1 MMEIQMAQ
9 QLTDLSSQRARYL
22 LGDRVLLGV
31 TLLCGFTSVLLGLRF
46 VETGLALGVGGVLMA
61 VATGGYAMAR
71 GTAVSRYVL
80 TFTVVS
86 MVALQIQLGQ
96 GQTEFHF
103 GVFVTLAFLLV
114 YLDWRLIVFGTILF
128 AVHHV
133 VFDRLQA
140 AGWGFYCI
148 AQPDLPTLILHI
160 VYVLLQSGV
169 EIALAVNMNRAALE
183 GDELGDMVSCVDQ
196 PSGINL
202 HIAGL
207 PVNSKS
213 GVALQKTVARI
224 EQVMVEVRG
233 GADHVEVTCSEIAKA
248 NQNLSVRTEQTA
260 SHLQATA
267 SNLSSLSQAVNG
279 TSQNAAVASQLSQ
292 DASAVAQKGEAV
304 VSEVVNTMGG
314 INEASRR
321 IADIISIIDS
331 IAFQTNILALNAAV
345 EAARAGEEGRG
356 FAVVASEVRSLAGRS
371 AAAAKEI
378 KTLINASVERVENGS
393 QLVHQAGTTMSEVMN
408 SIRKVTDIVAEI
420 HLATAAQT
428 REIAQVEAAVAE
440 IDHATQQ
447 NASLVEEM
455 AAATVS
461 LSSKAQELVDA
472 VSVFQ
477 TRGPSLS
484 AQALLIS
491 H

>member
-1 MMEIQMAQ
+1 MTQ
-9 QLTDLSSQRARYL
+9 QLTDMSGRRARQL
-22 LGDRVLLGV
+22 LGDRVMLGV
-31 TLLCGFTSVLLGLRF
+31 TLLCGLSSILLGLRF

-61 VATGGYAMAR
+61 VAAGGYALAR
-71 GTAVSRYVL
+71 GTALSRYVL

-114 YLDWRLIVFGTILF
+114 YLDWKLIVFGTVLF

-133 VFDRLQA
+133 AFDRLQA

-148 AQPDLPTLILHI
+148 AQPDLPTLLLHI

-183 GDELGDMVSCVDQ
+183 GDELGDMVARVDQ
-196 PSGINL
+196 PGGINL
-202 HIAGL
+202 HMAGL
-207 PVNSKS
+207 QVSSRS
-213 GVALQKTVARI
+213 GVALHKTVARI

-248 NQNLSVRTEQTA
+248 NQNLSERTEQTA
-260 SHLQATA
+260 SNLQATA
-267 SNLSSLSQAVNG
+267 SNLSSLSQAVIH
-279 TSQNAAVASQLSQ
+279 TSKSAAMASQLSQ
-292 DASAVAQKGEAV
+292 DASVVAKKGEV
-304 VSEVVNTMGG
+304 VVAEVVNTMGG
-314 INEASRR
+314 INEASRK
-321 IADIISIIDS
+321 IADIIGIIDA

-356 FAVVASEVRSLAGRS
+356 FAVVASEVRNLAGRS

-378 KTLINASVERVENGS
+378 KTLINTSVERVESGS
-393 QLVHQAGTTMSEVMN
+393 QLVHQAGSTMSEVMV

-420 HLATAAQT
+420 HSAMAEQS
-428 REIAQVEAAVAE
+428 REITVVEAAIAE
-440 IDHATQQ
+440 VDHATQQ

-455 AAATVS
+455 AAATIS
-461 LSSKAQELVDA
+461 LSSKAQELVAA

-477 TRGPSLS
+477 IRGQALS
-484 AQALLIS
+484 APALLLPQ
-491 H
+491 